1 MKTSIKSDTD
11 RTSERILARQLA
23 RELTQEELQFISG
36 GQQMVE
42 MAASISS
49 CNANSSS
56 VTTFCTVCCDCDGGA
71 DD

>member
-1 MKTSIKSDTD
+1 MRTSIKSDTD

-36 GQQMVE
+36 GRPKAQTAG
-42 MAASISS
+42 MAANS
-49 CNANSSS
+49 CSVNSS
-56 VTTFCTVCCDCDGGA
+56 TVCCDCDSGA